1 MPRFSNVALISN
13 QKVQYVTESTNA
25 TNIVLFLTNH
35 IVDIL
40 NISNNLNYQLSVNLY
55 YLYYVPDKRKQ
66 STFAHQACLKY
77 PNNQIFKC

>member
-40 NISNNLNYQLSVNLY
+40 NISNNLNYQLSVNL
-55 YLYYVPDKRKQ
+55 
-66 STFAHQACLKY
+66 
-77 PNNQIFKC
+77 